1 MMENVKKNSALETA
15 LIGSKLLL
23 ICAVI
28 AAIVSFVYALT
39 LDVYEKNLQTTK
51 NEAIGRIFEREG
63 LICESVDGSNVYT
76 VTENGELIGYCV
88 EAVGKG
94 FGGDIQLMVGYDKS
108 CAIVAVEVIGHSETP
123 GVGDKA
129 SNADYLANYAGL
141 SGELT
146 LGEDVDKIAGAS
158 VSSRGVIAGVNA
170 ATEALLSSSLFAG
183 GANQ

>member
-1 MMENVKKNSALETA
+1 MMEQTKKNSALETA
-15 LIGSKLLL
+15 LIGLKLLL

-28 AAIVSFVYALT
+28 AAIVSFVYAMT
-39 LDVYEKNLQTTK
+39 LDVYEENLQKTK
-51 NEAIGRIFEREG
+51 NEAIGRIFG
-63 LICESVDGSNVYT
+63 LEDLTCSSVDDSNVYT
-76 VTENGELIGYCV
+76 VEKDGMLIGYCV

-94 FGGDIQLMVGYDKS
+94 FGGDIQLMVGYNQK
-108 CAIVAVEVIGHSETP
+108 CEIVAVEVIGHSETP

-141 SGELT
+141 CGELT
-146 LGEDVDKIAGAS
+146 LDEDVDKIAGAS